1 MSSNKEMP
9 ATIRQG
15 TPEDVEPILNLLTE
29 YELPRSYFEPFY
41 LNDSSY
47 RPEQSWVVE
56 QHGRLLS
63 HLRIYDRWI
72 RVGQAK
78 MHIAGIGNVITAQD
92 ARGQGYSGQIMRAM
106 LPVLQLEGY
115 AYSLLWTHIP
125 QLYARYGWAP
135 IEQDLVR
142 AVLPVDVENSARI
155 APLQASDLPAV
166 TRLDETANSWRTGT
180 AICTP
185 GYWRGQTTRP
195 QETPQHFL
203 VAHDKMTDAITGYVR
218 GRVMEQAV
226 EILEL
231 VVEGG
236 SFDIGR
242 ELLAAISMQRGG
254 QLQGQFPPSLR
265 AVFLP
270 GEADTLPESGL
281 MGRAINLAE
290 LLRVLEPLWR
300 ERLRAA
306 SGCEGALILSTS
318 AGRAE
323 VRIQNE
329 EIQVSELPAAQTPE
343 ATPSLD
349 EGAFAHLLFHG
360 CDERAGRID
369 VVGIPCLRVLFP
381 EQDFVIWPADAF

>member
-155 APLQASDLPAV
+155 APLQAGDLPAAM
-166 TRLDETANSWRTGT
+166 RLYEAANAERTGT
-180 AICTP
+180 AVRTP
-185 GYWRGQTTRP
+185 EYWREQSTWL
-195 QETPQHFL
+195 QETPEHFL
-203 VAHDKMTDAITGYVR
+203 VAHDNMTDAIIGYVR

-231 VVEGG
+231 AVEGG

-270 GEADTLPESGL
+270 GEANTLPESGL

-381 EQDFVIWPADAF
+381 EQDFVIWSADAF

>member
-166 TRLDETANSWRTGT
+166 MRLYEAANAERTGT
-180 AICTP
+180 AIRTP
-185 GYWRGQTTRP
+185 EYWREQSTWL
-195 QETPQHFL
+195 QETPEHFL
-203 VAHDKMTDAITGYVR
+203 VAHDNMTDAIIGYVR

-231 VVEGG
+231 AVEGG

-381 EQDFVIWPADAF
+381 EQDFVIWSADAF

>member
-1 MSSNKEMP
+1 MIPGKGTP
-9 ATIRQG
+9 VTVRQAR
-15 TPEDVEPILNLLTE
+15 PEDVEAILNLLTE
-29 YELPRSYFEPFY
+29 YGLPRSYFEPFY
-41 LNDSSY
+41 LSDTSY
-47 RPEQSWVVE
+47 RPEHSWVVE
-56 QHGRLLS
+56 QYGQLLS

-72 RVGQAK
+72 RVGSVE
-78 MHIAGIGNVITAQD
+78 MRIAGVGNVITAQD
-92 ARGQGYSGQIMRAM
+92 ARGHGYSGQIMRAM

-155 APLQASDLPAV
+155 APLQAGDLPAAM
-166 TRLDETANSWRTGT
+166 RLYEAANAERTGT
-180 AICTP
+180 AVRTP
-185 GYWRGQTTRP
+185 EYWREQSTWL
-195 QETPQHFL
+195 QETPEHFL
-203 VAHDKMTDAITGYVR
+203 VAHDNMTDAIIGYVR

-231 VVEGG
+231 AVEGG

-254 QLQGQFPPSLR
+254 QLQGQFPRSLR

-270 GEADTLPESGL
+270 GEANTLPESGL

-300 ERLRAA
+300 ERLQPAGG
-306 SGCEGALILSTS
+306 SEG
-318 AGRAE
+318 
-323 VRIQNE
+323 V
-329 EIQVSELPAAQTPE
+329 
-343 ATPSLD
+343 
-349 EGAFAHLLFHG
+349 
-360 CDERAGRID
+360 
-369 VVGIPCLRVLFP
+369 
-381 EQDFVIWPADAF
+381 

>member
-166 TRLDETANSWRTGT
+166 MRLYEAANAERTGT
-180 AICTP
+180 AIRTP
-185 GYWRGQTTRP
+185 EYWREQSTWL
-195 QETPQHFL
+195 QETPEHL
-203 VAHDKMTDAITGYVR
+203 
-218 GRVMEQAV
+218 MEQAV

-231 VVEGG
+231 AVEGG

-270 GEADTLPESGL
+270 GEANTLPESGL

-381 EQDFVIWPADAF
+381 EQDFVIWSADAF